1 MTILPIK
8 AKNKGGGRANA
19 RELCDTK
26 TTTMYLNVVDVDL
39 VSVSDWPDTYQV
51 TADVNCRPI
60 DD

>member
-19 RELCDTK
+19 RELCDTN

-39 VSVSDWPDTYQV
+39 VGVSDWPDVYEV
-51 TADVNCRPI
+51 VANVDCRPI